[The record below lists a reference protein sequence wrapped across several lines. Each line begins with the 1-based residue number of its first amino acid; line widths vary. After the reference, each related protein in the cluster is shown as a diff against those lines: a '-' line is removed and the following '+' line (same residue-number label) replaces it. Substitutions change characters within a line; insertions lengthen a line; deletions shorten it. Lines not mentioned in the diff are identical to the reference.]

1 MPPRS
6 KPNPVYEPEP
16 DAPRHVKL
24 RWIDDLRFEVVS
36 DDPEPEYIDTD
47 DLRSSWLIYKFQFST
62 GGAWITHAN
71 DPPDWT

>member
-16 DAPRHVKL
+16 DAPQELLAPPPGTPRHVKL

-47 DLRSSWLIYKFQFST
+47 D
-62 GGAWITHAN
+62 
-71 DPPDWT
+71 